1 MYASFILLLGQ
12 AWIGIVFFFF
22 LDFGLLN
29 IFRPCMTD

>member
-12 AWIGIVFFFF
+12 AWIGIFFFF

>member
-22 LDFGLLN
+22 FGFWVTEY
-29 IFRPCMTD
+29 ISAMHD